1 MEEQLNKI
9 LDKIA
14 LHIHGA
20 SGWIKLLGILSIIG
34 GITTAL
40 SVVGIVVAWIPIW
53 MGVILLQVASK
64 TEEYKITKEPEALEE
79 AMSKLKTYFVLQGV
93 VALVGIIATVIG
105 LIIALTSGLYLSN
118 FFGGMSHY

>member
-1 MEEQLNKI
+1 MEEQLKKI

-14 LHIHGA
+14 FHIYSA
-20 SGWIKLLGILSIIG
+20 SGWIKLLGVLSIIG

-64 TEEYKITKEPEALEE
+64 TEEYKITKEPEAIEE

-93 VALVGIIATVIG
+93 VALVGIIITVIA
-105 LIIALTSGLYLSN
+105 IVITITSGLYLGN
-118 FFGGMSHY
+118 FFEGMSHY

>member
-1 MEEQLNKI
+1 MEEELNKI

-14 LHIHGA
+14 FHIHSA

-64 TEEYKITKEPEALEE
+64 TEEYKITKEPEVFEE

-93 VALVGIIATVIG
+93 VALVGIITTVIG
-105 LIIALTSGLYLSN
+105 LIIALTSGLCLNN